1 MLQYFFSVSVFEM
14 SSWKFCL
21 VLRSGRKRKVTHKF
35 VGKGSTGGLLMH
47 PNQITPS
54 LPWIQVSNIAA
65 FHLRK
70 TQQAIEKM
78 TSDHI
83 PCNKNMINYL
93 QGSKKLSIFVETGSY
108 LFIFI
113 FTITTARHGGSAR
126 PCTGILKP
134 GLHQRYKCTEERR
147 LTAGTIQRLNE
158 ISCAFIIDTLNMT
171 RLERQTTLKISHTFL
186 ENPIA

>member
-1 MLQYFFSVSVFEM
+1 M

-21 VLRSGRKRKVTHKF
+21 VLRSGRKRKVTHEL
-35 VGKGSTGGLLMH
+35 VGKGSTGGLLMR

-70 TQQAIEKM
+70 TQQAIENM

-93 QGSKKLSIFVETGSY
+93 QGSKKLSILTETGSY

-126 PCTGILKP
+126 HCTGILKP
-134 GLHQRYKCTEERR
+134 GLHQRYKCKEERWV
-147 LTAGTIQRLNE
+147 TAGAIKRPNK
-158 ISCAFIIDTLNMT
+158 ISCAFMIDTLNMT
-171 RLERQTTLKISHTFL
+171 RLDRADTFKSLTRSFTTTVESR
-186 ENPIA
+186 